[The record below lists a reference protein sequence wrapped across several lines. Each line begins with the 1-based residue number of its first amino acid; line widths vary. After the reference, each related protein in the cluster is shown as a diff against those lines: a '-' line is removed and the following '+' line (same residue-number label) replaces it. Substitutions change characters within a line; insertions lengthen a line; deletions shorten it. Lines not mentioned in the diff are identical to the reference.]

1 MKSPIA
7 DGRAIDQANA
17 RFNRTFASQGDVFDA
32 SFVGLQHWQPLVG
45 IGLSRYSGALSA
57 GLNARLSAHMSMM
70 FG

>member
-32 SFVGLQHWQPLVG
+32 SFVGL
-45 IGLSRYSGALSA
+45 A